1 MSIQS
6 YSSLEPKLPCR
17 PLLLMTDSRKRVGK
31 ETPYSFSSSTTT
43 SRSPRLRRHLDWG
56 VPGGPSEPSYPEGPR
71 PQWPQVPI
79 GPFYG
84 TRGHGATLPSQ
95 SSAPVW
101 QQPAPPWYLGL
112 TVPFSDCP
120 WSSRRSCTWL
130 GAGCAPLVWIL
141 TLGQGPGCRLFI
153 WQVVPET
160 PSEGVGT

>member
-6 YSSLEPKLPCR
+6 YSSLEPELPCR

-43 SRSPRLRRHLDWG
+43 SRSPRLHRHLDWG

-95 SSAPVW
+95 SSAPC
-101 QQPAPPWYLGL
+101 AAAA
-112 TVPFSDCP
+112 
-120 WSSRRSCTWL
+120 SS
-130 GAGCAPLVWIL
+130 PLV
-141 TLGQGPGCRLFI
+141 LGTGRPLLRLSVEQQEELHMAGGGLCPLSLDSDLGTRTWVQAVYLAGGPRD
-153 WQVVPET
+153 PK
-160 PSEGVGT
+160 